1 MDEREQNRIREM
13 REQKETDLRREQR
26 LLATLMDAQSA
37 VPQAVT
43 IQNHKLPE
51 MKDSDDAELFMP
63 LFEAA
68 LVSNNIPMD
77 QWKDKL
83 HSHLSMKV
91 RTKIHTT
98 MQDNDST
105 YADIKD
111 ALMGCTAMSFSSAAE
126 DFCTGERGR
135 LTNLEPRQAIEKMAR
150 LAGKIM
156 RNAVDL
162 TQAQNLVAVAQ
173 TRNWLVPPLK
183 AYIDMSQTFG
193 FQEYI
198 RKIEEWERSQP
209 VGTSCFKKNY
219 PGHQQT
225 NALKTNHPY
234 KKPLTCFHCGKAGH
248 VSRDCRSRLAGDR
261 QTTSSPFQK
270 PSIAVEPVTQT
281 QTLGSAMVKTEKRQV
296 TCFTCHQK
304 GHKSPQSPQ
313 KVSKVRRV
321 QIPSNKV
328 VALKDNELFGSVG
341 EHCMPV
347 TCDSGADITVV
358 PEECVREDQFTRGTC
373 EVDSFNKARS
383 TGKKCSV
390 SYNCRQRLPQTGSNA
405 ARTRLGLDGL
415 LEHALLHERGERVH
429 LQADGREV

>member
-1 MDEREQNRIREM
+1 
-13 REQKETDLRREQR
+13 
-26 LLATLMDAQSA
+26 
-37 VPQAVT
+37 
-43 IQNHKLPE
+43 
-51 MKDSDDAELFMP
+51 
-63 LFEAA
+63 
-68 LVSNNIPMD
+68 
-77 QWKDKL
+77 
-83 HSHLSMKV
+83 
-91 RTKIHTT
+91 
-98 MQDNDST
+98 
-105 YADIKD
+105 
-111 ALMGCTAMSFSSAAE
+111 MSFSSAAE
-126 DFCTGERGR
+126 DFCTCERGR

-150 LAGKIM
+150 FAGKIM
-156 RNAVDL
+156 RDAVDL

-183 AYIDMSQTFG
+183 TYIDMSQTFG

-209 VGTSCFKKNY
+209 VGTLCFKKTY

-234 KKPLTCFHCGKAGH
+234 KKTLTCFHCGKAGH
-248 VSRDCRSRLAGDR
+248 VSRDCRSRLAGER

-281 QTLGSAMVKTEKRQV
+281 QTLGPAMVKTEKRQV

-304 GHKSPQSPQ
+304 GHKSPQCPQ
-313 KVSKVRRV
+313 KVSQVRRV
-321 QIPSNKV
+321 QIPSSKV

-358 PEECVREDQFTRGTC
+358 PEECVREDQFTGGTC
-373 EVDSFNKARS
+373 EVDSFDKARS

-390 SYNCRQRLPQTGSNA
+390 TVTIAGRDFNRQAVTQPGRDLAWTVCLSVPYSVKEEREFISKQMDEKFELQEEDTCYLPAEMTDGILRSGIMVRDGTLVNAETPTWVQYNQPLIVRRWWYNK
-405 ARTRLGLDGL
+405 TR
-415 LEHALLHERGERVH
+415 RM
-429 LQADGREV
+429 